1 MKRVILATIAASLL
15 TTAAHTEPKKICY
28 GQSYDLAQ
36 HPEQNVARLE
46 ICLMPASGNYARDF
60 ELSFQ
65 VRGREQQLHTT
76 GSCQGDRRYLQCA
89 DGSID
94 LFPNG
99 TSGATMVIHGFAH
112 VSDAYLSGGPFELER
127 TQQ

>member
-15 TTAAHTEPKKICY
+15 TTAAHAEPICY

-36 HPEQNVARLE
+36 HPELTVARLE
-46 ICLMPASGNYARDF
+46 VCLTPSHGPYARDYA
-60 ELSFQ
+60 LTVQ
-65 VRGREQQLHTT
+65 VRDREQPLHMS
-76 GSCQGDRRYLQCA
+76 GFCSGDRRYLQCA

-94 LFPNG
+94 LIPNG
-99 TSGATMVIHGFAH
+99 TSGATMVIHGFAR